1 MRLHLSALALL
12 VACAGSKPPG
22 TVPILDGPA
31 LVLDGALLSCRLGS
45 PSTPD
50 TGCAALGMLT
60 VRAVSFLPDTE
71 AVRYFGSAT
80 HHGAYVAQSLSLD
93 TTPIP
98 RDGRV
103 APLAVIVG
111 GARFACLARVGGDDA
126 RRLSRSEFACP
137 PLETLSPEDVD
148 RVEVVKLHRSVE
160 LFGRDGAAGAL
171 VVTLKP
177 RS

>member
-31 LVLDGALLSCRLGS
+31 LVQDGALLSCRLGS

-60 VRAVSFLPDTE
+60 VRAVSFLPDTG

-80 HHGAYVAQSLSLD
+80 PPPAAR
-93 TTPIP
+93 PPKP
-98 RDGRV
+98 RFGGV
-103 APLAVIVG
+103 TAPG
-111 GARFACLARVGGDDA
+111 GF
-126 RRLSRSEFACP
+126 P
-137 PLETLSPEDVD
+137 
-148 RVEVVKLHRSVE
+148 
-160 LFGRDGAAGAL
+160 AAG
-171 VVTLKP
+171 
-177 RS
+177 

>member
-1 MRLHLSALALL
+1 MRLHLTAFGRL
-12 VACAGSKPPG
+12 VACAGTKPLA

-31 LVLDGALLSCRLGS
+31 LVLDGALLSCRVGGR
-45 PSTPD
+45 STSD
-50 TGCAALGMLT
+50 TGCAALGILT
-60 VRAVSFLPDTE
+60 LRAVTFLPDTE

-80 HHGAYVAQSLSLD
+80 RHGAYIAQSPSLD

-103 APLAVIVG
+103 TPLAVIVDG
-111 GARFACLARVGGDDA
+111 TRFACLARVGGDDA
-126 RRLSRSEFACP
+126 RRLGKSGFACP

-148 RVEVVKLHRSVE
+148 RVEVVKPHRSIE